1 MTSRSL
7 RAIRT
12 AAIAVPAVLVL
23 AACSGGGAA
32 PTTSPSA
39 RAGVVGER
47 VDQPCAELVPASTF
61 AVYGQSFSLDRSAR
75 PAKGST
81 AAQVAAQRGRV
92 CTWRADDGQTITVA
106 VAHLPATTRTALKD
120 TLFEQGGS
128 VPTYTVEGYFAL
140 RDGTGRADAFPDPY
154 WITTTSTLFT
164 EPGTAQPVVDAVRH
178 AVAPGASA
186 PAPSAAATP

>member
-7 RAIRT
+7 RTTRT
-12 AAIAVPAVLVL
+12 AAIAVPVVLLL

-32 PTTSPSA
+32 PTASPTAS
-39 RAGVVGER
+39 AGVVGER
-47 VDQPCAELVPASTF
+47 VDQTCAELVPASTF
-61 AVYGQSFSLDRSAR
+61 SVYGQSFTLDRSAR
-75 PAKGST
+75 PAKGSA

-92 CTWRADDGQTITVA
+92 CTWRAEDGTTLTVA

-140 RDGTGRADAFPDPY
+140 RHGTGRADTFPDPY

-164 EPGTAQPVVDAVRH
+164 EPGAAQPVVDAVRQV
-178 AVAPGASA
+178 VAPDAAA
-186 PAPSAAATP
+186 PAPSGRAMP